1 VGICWLTQQSAVA
14 TSAARGVQSRTAAAY
29 ACPYT
34 DNMQTDHVKAALIA
48 AWILAVGGVA
58 YLSGATSF
66 AGWTVVAVLSL
77 VPPAIMMR
85 LWTAPAPSMSESI
98 RDVLR

>member
-1 VGICWLTQQSAVA
+1 
-14 TSAARGVQSRTAAAY
+14 
-29 ACPYT
+29 
-34 DNMQTDHVKAALIA
+34 MQTDHVKAALIA